1 MSKESKE
8 LILQG
13 RPVITEDIESI
24 KNLLVE
30 NPGWC
35 RSRLSRELCKKC
47 DWVNP
52 TGQMKDISCRSYLRK
67 VEQHGYIQLPPRRTR
82 KKGVYVQRPLIPM
95 LHEKNPI
102 IGELKEFCPIEI
114 RMVERGYELDL
125 FKYYI
130 SAYHYLGWSGTVGE
144 NLKYLVLDKSERVL
158 SCVMFGA
165 SAWKVEPRD
174 TLIGWDVGTRIRNL
188 SLISNNNRFLILPWV
203 GIKHLAS
210 YILGRICRR
219 IGMDFIDKYNHPVHL
234 LETFVE
240 KERFK
245 GTCYQAA
252 NWKYVGDTKG
262 RGKLDSKKEYKL
274 PIKSIWLYPLT
285 KSYREQLNK

>member
-1 MSKESKE
+1 MSTE

-13 RPVITEDIESI
+13 RPVIDEDIETI
-24 KNLLVE
+24 KKLLKE
-30 NPGWC
+30 NPGWS
-35 RSRLSRELCKKC
+35 RSGLSRELCKKW
-47 DWVNP
+47 DWV
-52 TGQMKDISCRSYLRK
+52 TAGGRMKDMACRSYLRK
-67 VEQHGYIQLPPRRTR
+67 LEQHGYIQLPPRQTR
-82 KKGVYVQRPLIPM
+82 KNGVCVQQPLIPM
-95 LHEKNPI
+95 LHEKEPI
-102 IGELKEFCPIEI
+102 RGELKEYYPLEI
-114 RMVERGYELDL
+114 RRVERGYELNL

-144 NLKYLVLDKSERVL
+144 NLKYIVLDKGEHVL

-165 SAWKVEPRD
+165 SAWKVAPRD
-174 TLIGWDVGTRIRNL
+174 RLIGWDAATRKKNL

-203 GIKHLAS
+203 EIKHLAS

-219 IGMDFIDKYNHPVHL
+219 IVGDFINKYNHPVYL

-240 KERFK
+240 KDRFK

-252 NWKYVGDTKG
+252 NWKYVGDTQG

-274 PIKSIWLYPLT
+274 PLKSIWLYPLT
-285 KSYREQLNK
+285 ESYREQLKK